1 MKFFLGWH
9 YLYFF
14 FFPEES
20 CNPFFLLFYGTDMC
34 CTPCHFRQLVY
45 QHAVRFSSPFKHFH
59 YVQQVCLLF
68 GKQSTKSVYL
78 FRAYI
83 FTAVSFKRVQQTV
96 GLKSV
101 VTIVQIVRFVPIYHT
116 LTQCGEP
123 RNTAMSRVD
132 TTTYKVYVCRLCLNF
147 AHPLPFIYQN
157 GGHAT
162 DDRHKY
168 GIAEKYFISQRHCLL
183 MKNIIG

>member
-1 MKFFLGWH
+1 M
-9 YLYFF
+9 
-14 FFPEES
+14 
-20 CNPFFLLFYGTDMC
+20 
-34 CTPCHFRQLVY
+34 
-45 QHAVRFSSPFKHFH
+45 VRICVARLATSGNWFTSTLSASSSPFKHFH

-123 RNTAMSRVD
+123 
-132 TTTYKVYVCRLCLNF
+132 
-147 AHPLPFIYQN
+147 P
-157 GGHAT
+157 
-162 DDRHKY
+162 
-168 GIAEKYFISQRHCLL
+168 
-183 MKNIIG
+183 

>member
-1 MKFFLGWH
+1 MYCYQAVAEIMKFFLGWH

-34 CTPCHFRQLVY
+34 CTPRHFRQLVY

-101 VTIVQIVRFVPIYHT
+101 VTIGIVI
-116 LTQCGEP
+116 
-123 RNTAMSRVD
+123 
-132 TTTYKVYVCRLCLNF
+132 
-147 AHPLPFIYQN
+147 
-157 GGHAT
+157 
-162 DDRHKY
+162 
-168 GIAEKYFISQRHCLL
+168 
-183 MKNIIG
+183 

>member
-1 MKFFLGWH
+1 MYCYQAVTEIMKFFLGWH

-34 CTPCHFRQLVY
+34 CTPRHFRQLVY

-83 FTAVSFKRVQQTV
+83 FTAVPFQQVQ
-96 GLKSV
+96 
-101 VTIVQIVRFVPIYHT
+101 
-116 LTQCGEP
+116 
-123 RNTAMSRVD
+123 
-132 TTTYKVYVCRLCLNF
+132 
-147 AHPLPFIYQN
+147 
-157 GGHAT
+157 
-162 DDRHKY
+162 
-168 GIAEKYFISQRHCLL
+168 
-183 MKNIIG
+183 